1 MWSTGSHPEPS
12 QLPPSSFAV
21 TVDNTDGRLYLSRCK
36 ANRDANPDGWNG
48 KGNHRTRKARVGANT
63 LGYGFTVRTEGVH
76 SGTAV
81 HTMPEETDAVAA
93 EISRLGYTVV
103 SRNQSRLIIK

>member
-1 MWSTGSHPEPS
+1 MGY
-12 QLPPSSFAV
+12 
-21 TVDNTDGRLYLSRCK
+21 TVK
-36 ANRDANPDGWNG
+36 ANAYLT
-48 KGNHRTRKARVGANT
+48 KVLKNH
-63 LGYGFTVRTEGVH
+63 GFTVRTEGVH